1 MNSTFV
7 TQPITT
13 VPPVP
18 VLVAQCVCC
27 WQRLYPGQPYP
38 AQWSS
43 TLCAGHAEW
52 TKQQRKHQRL
62 LNASYSH

>member
-1 MNSTFV
+1 MNSFV

-27 WQRLYPGQPYP
+27 WSLLHPEEPYP
-38 AQWSS
+38 ASWSS
-43 TLCAGHAEW
+43 TLCLDHALW
-52 TKQQRKHQRL
+52 TKQQRKARPAQ
-62 LNASYSH
+62 